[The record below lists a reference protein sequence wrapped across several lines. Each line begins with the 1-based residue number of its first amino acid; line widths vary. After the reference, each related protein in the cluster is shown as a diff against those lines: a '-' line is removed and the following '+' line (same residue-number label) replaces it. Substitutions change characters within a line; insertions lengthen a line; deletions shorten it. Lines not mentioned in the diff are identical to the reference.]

1 MKVNTYDEDD
11 IRKTGVAATTDVYRT
26 TPGPGMTDFLDQWAQ
41 SDQSRARLA
50 AQEALITRTT
60 EVLWTLLLAQG
71 ISKSELAER
80 MGTTKGYV
88 SQALSGSRN
97 MTLRTLSD
105 ICFAMGVTPDFTI
118 KQKHAADARKQP
130 MASASEGP
138 SR

>member
-1 MKVNTYDEDD
+1 
-11 IRKTGVAATTDVYRT
+11 
-26 TPGPGMTDFLDQWAQ
+26 MTDFLDQWAQ
-41 SDQSRARLA
+41 PDHSRARLA
-50 AQEALITRTT
+50 AQEALIAGTT
-60 EVLWTLLLAQG
+60 EALWALLAAQG

-105 ICFAMGVTPDFTI
+105 ICFAIGVTPDFAI
-118 KQKHAADARKQP
+118 KTKGVAAEPRKRTGV
-130 MASASEGP
+130 SESEGQ